1 MTEKVVLESVR
12 LLAVDDKS
20 KEIVERLK
28 VDGIGCMENNSNF
41 LLNVVITTSKKGIDE
56 ARILLSCQTVTCKT
70 VLLRTS
76 DMYEAAENDDFDAV
90 LSFPIDNNMYEDIK
104 SFLYVV
110 YYSIEIHGIYSFDF
124 YDFFSLIKGRNI
136 ISLQTY
142 PYTSAIDEALSL
154 LKYDR
159 SKINNKYLLTLCVGH
174 NETDYMKQLRE
185 VGDHSFIETF
195 PDDMVLDFNII
206 ESVLKQV
213 ILLKITP
220 NS

>member
-1 MTEKVVLESVR
+1 MMEKVVLESVR
-12 LLAVDDKS
+12 LLAADDKS

-28 VDGIGCMENNSNF
+28 ADGIGCIENSGKL
-41 LLNVVITTSKKGIDE
+41 LLNVVITTSKKEIDE
-56 ARILLSCQTVTCKT
+56 ARILLSCQADARKT

-76 DMYEAAENDDFDAV
+76 DMYETAENDDFDAV
-90 LSFPIDNNMYEDIK
+90 LSFPTDNNVYEDIK

-110 YYSIEIHGIYSFDF
+110 YYSIEIHGVCSFDF

-159 SKINNKYLLTLCVGH
+159 SKIKNKYLLTLCVGH

-195 PDDMVLDFNII
+195 PDDMVLNFNII

-213 ILLKITP
+213 ILLEITP
-220 NS
+220 KF